1 MHKKCER
8 MEPRIRDSN
17 SDLRVRALKTFLVL
31 VETGN
36 FSKTAEKLE
45 ITQGTVSNHIT
56 SLENYF
62 GAELFH
68 KGERA
73 REGER
78 LTQAGITVLES
89 AREIV
94 AILNRTKDD
103 IERLKGAVTGTLRIA
118 TSTIPGEH
126 ILPKFIAMFKAKH
139 PTVEFEVDL
148 SDSGKSLEKL
158 LAKETDLAAVGSL
171 IGYEAEVDTFPI
183 AEEQLVLIVPLDH
196 ELQSETS
203 VATKML
209 VDYQFITREKTSGTR
224 KETERILESSGISL
238 NEFKSILELGS
249 TEAVITAVSEGYGI
263 SVLSSIAAKK
273 AENYIKI
280 IPLKAVENRR
290 KLIMVRRMR
299 ESYPVLVE
307 TFWDFIK
314 NSVTE
319 NESLVRGKSI
329 D

>member
-1 MHKKCER
+1 
-8 MEPRIRDSN
+8 MESRTRDPKY
-17 SDLRVRALKTFLVL
+17 DLKVRALKTFLIL
-31 VETGN
+31 AETGS
-36 FSKTAEKLE
+36 FSKTAEKLD

-62 GAELFH
+62 GTELFY

-73 REGER
+73 REGEK

-103 IERLKGAVTGTLRIA
+103 VDRMKGAVTGTLRIA

-126 ILPKFIAMFKAKH
+126 VLPKFIAMFKAKH

-196 ELQSETS
+196 ELASEAS
-203 VATKML
+203 VDPNML
-209 VDYQFITREKTSGTR
+209 VDYQLITREKTSGTR
-224 KETERILESSGISL
+224 KETERILESAESSL
-238 NEFKSILELGS
+238 GKFKSILELGS

-263 SVLSSIAAKK
+263 SLLSSIAAKK

-290 KLIMVRRMR
+290 NLFMVRRMH
-299 ESYPVLVE
+299 ESYSVLVE
-307 TFWDFIK
+307 TFWAFIK

-319 NESLVRGKSI
+319 NE
-329 D
+329 

>member
-1 MHKKCER
+1 
-8 MEPRIRDSN
+8 MESKT
-17 SDLRVRALKTFLVL
+17 SDQKYDLKIRALKTFLIL
-31 VETGN
+31 AETGS
-36 FSKTAEKLE
+36 FSKTAEKLD

-62 GAELFH
+62 GKTELFH

-78 LTQAGITVLES
+78 LTQAGMMVLEI

-94 AILNRTKDD
+94 ELLDNTKVEV
-103 IERLKGAVTGTLRIA
+103 ERLKGAIAGTLKIA

-126 ILPKFIAMFKAKH
+126 ILPKFIAMFKAKY
-139 PTVEFEVDL
+139 PTVEFEMDL

-171 IGYEAEVDTFPI
+171 IGYEAEVDTFSI
-183 AEEQLVLIVPLDH
+183 AEEQLVLIAPLDH
-196 ELQSETS
+196 DLQSETA
-203 VATKML
+203 VDPKIL
-209 VDYQFITREKTSGTR
+209 VDSQFITREKTSGTR
-224 KETERILESSGISL
+224 TETEKILKSLGISL
-238 NEFKSILELGS
+238 KEFKSTLELGS

-263 SVLSSIAAKK
+263 SVISSIAAEK

-280 IPLKAVENRR
+280 IPLKSVENNARN
-290 KLIMVRRMR
+290 LFMVRRIQ

-307 TFWDFIK
+307 TFWAFVKKSLNK
-314 NSVTE
+314 NE
-319 NESLVRGKSI
+319 
-329 D
+329 

>member
-1 MHKKCER
+1 
-8 MEPRIRDSN
+8 MESKTSDSKE
-17 SDLRVRALKTFLVL
+17 DLRVRALKTFLVL
-31 VETGN
+31 VENGS
-36 FSKTAEKLE
+36 FSKTAEKLD

-62 GAELFH
+62 GAELFY

-73 REGER
+73 REGKR
-78 LTQAGITVLES
+78 LTQAGIIVLES

-94 AILNRTKDD
+94 AILDRTKDD
-103 IERLKGAVTGTLRIA
+103 VDRLKGAVTGTLRIA

-126 ILPKFIAMFKAKH
+126 VLPKFIAMFKAEH

-158 LAKETDLAAVGSL
+158 LAKESDLAAVGSL
-171 IGYEAEVDTFPI
+171 IGYKAEIETFPI
-183 AEEQLVLIVPLDH
+183 AEEHLILIVPPEH
-196 ELQSETS
+196 ELASKES
-203 VATKML
+203 VDPHML
-209 VDYQFITREKTSGTR
+209 VDYQLITRERTSGTR
-224 KETERILESSGISL
+224 KETERILESFGISIDK
-238 NEFKSILELGS
+238 FKSILELGS

-273 AENYIKI
+273 AENYVKI
-280 IPLKAVENRR
+280 IPLKSVENRR
-290 KLIMVRRMR
+290 KLFMVRRVH

-314 NSVTE
+314 NLVTKMS
-319 NESLVRGKSI
+319 N
-329 D
+329 